1 MAKVGVTPWA
11 KRKIAGIVDEE
22 IRYMGQVNADKIS
35 LKELRQVEGRLIKG
49 MRIAHDNK
57 NLATDWIVRG
67 GTWGVLGSKQTWN
80 LFSQKM
86 GHVLNASK
94 RLGNKLKG
102 GAKLAAGPGVD
113 VVDISTRMNELRS
126 ELSQMITEK
135 QAEIQK
141 NSPRIQVMDYYLK
154 YIKDQLDRAQALT
167 RNLRHQKQ
175 KARHAKRQV
184 AKLVKDETLELAD
197 MRKIFAK
204 LAKQMDAAHTQSTFE
219 EIVNEIPKPKKS
231 K

>member
-1 MAKVGVTPWA
+1 
-11 KRKIAGIVDEE
+11 
-22 IRYMGQVNADKIS
+22 
-35 LKELRQVEGRLIKG
+35 
-49 MRIAHDNK
+49 
-57 NLATDWIVRG
+57 
-67 GTWGVLGSKQTWN
+67 
-80 LFSQKM
+80 
-86 GHVLNASK
+86 
-94 RLGNKLKG
+94 
-102 GAKLAAGPGVD
+102 
-113 VVDISTRMNELRS
+113 MNELRS